1 MRMGDFTCYWSGAAR
16 HELGSEGVAFHV
28 SCPSLSGCWME
39 MIGCAVFSGS
49 EPAPKSSVDVDE
61 GAPSTDGVLN
71 SSAYKISLPPQFADC
86 ERLPS

>member
-1 MRMGDFTCYWSGAAR
+1 MG
-16 HELGSEGVAFHV
+16 
-28 SCPSLSGCWME
+28 